1 MRDFT
6 DDTLQAV
13 ADRFKVLAEP
23 NRLRILDALR
33 EDEKTV
39 TELADELGLGQA
51 NVSRHLAL
59 LRRHGMV
66 ARRKEGVR
74 RPYRILDRGIFELC
88 ELMCASMEEEL
99 EERRRDLQG

>member
-1 MRDFT
+1 MRDFSEE
-6 DDTLQAV
+6 TLEAV
-13 ADRFKVLAEP
+13 AARFKVLAEP
-23 NRLRILDALR
+23 NRLRILNALR
-33 EDEKTV
+33 GDEKTV
-39 TELADELGLGQA
+39 TELSEALGLGQA

-88 ELMCASMEEEL
+88 ELVCARMEEEL
-99 EERRRDLQG
+99 EERRRDLRG